1 MFSDLY
7 QKQLEELIDTKEMSL
22 TIQEQRIDYPQAKFN
37 YWMRAY
43 KFNLHTNTK
52 SRHWLGSIEISAY
65 PECCGACIV
74 HNLIVTK
81 RREKIGTKLL
91 SIAEKAAKFLDY
103 SVMHG
108 IIPITYMNHKKSSP
122 AYNFFLKNGFTLLE
136 ENRIKNQ
143 NTNNWLIPI
152 IKEIK

>member
-1 MFSDLY
+1 MFFDAY
-7 QKQLEELIDTKEMSL
+7 QKQLETLIDTKAMVL
-22 TIQEQRIDYPQAKFN
+22 IIQEQRVDYPVAKFN
-37 YWMRAY
+37 YWMKAY
-43 KFNLHTNTK
+43 KFSLYTNTQP
-52 SRHWLGSIEISAY
+52 RHWIGGIEISAY

-74 HNLIVTK
+74 HNLVTAR

-91 SIAEKAAKFLDY
+91 SIAEKAAKLLDY

-108 IIPITYMNHKKSSP
+108 IIPIAYMNHKNSSP

-136 ENRIKNQ
+136 EDRIKNQ

-152 IKEIK
+152 IKEIE